1 MTPNPRPPGL
11 SSADAQQRLQRFGPN
26 ELSDRERKGIW
37 RSVASVL
44 AEPMFLLLVVAAS
57 WRPPHC
63 SAG

>member
-1 MTPNPRPPGL
+1 L